1 MLVAIKRKPCR
12 SQKGSAPAHSIHRAA
27 AARYPSARRKFM
39 ANTLD
44 KKADLAGP
52 GIGDYNE
59 LEKILPGDYRSLLT
73 RKETQQAIFH
83 VKRYIEDN
91 LCKELNLMMVEV
103 PLIVDVES
111 GVNDMLDRDGS
122 RTPIQFHISNDRDL
136 HPIDAQVVQAAT
148 KWKRPALKQFDCKV
162 GEGICTDMRAV
173 RKDYFLDHDH
183 SAYVDQWDWER
194 VMTADQRNLK
204 FLKEIIEKIW
214 KVLVGAEKFAQSM
227 FPQLKDPR
235 YPNLPEKLTFL
246 HAEEIL
252 DMYPTLPRKQRE
264 TAILQKYPA
273 VFIYGIGWPLK
284 DGYPHEMRAAD
295 YDDWVTDTS
304 KETGKDTHGLNGDI
318 LVWNTVTKRRHELT
332 SMGIRVT
339 AETLKQ
345 QLTMSRQL
353 DFLKLPYHQGIITGQ
368 IPLSIGGGIG
378 QSRTL
383 MLLLRKAHL
392 GEVSVTV
399 WPKILKE
406 MCARKNIF
414 VLD

>member
-1 MLVAIKRKPCR
+1 MSTLV
-12 SQKGSAPAHSIHRAA
+12 
-27 AARYPSARRKFM
+27 
-39 ANTLD
+39 LD

-59 LEKILPGDYRSLLT
+59 LEKILPNDYRSLLSP
-73 RKETQQAIFH
+73 KETQRAIFQ

-122 RTPIQFHISNDRDL
+122 RTPIQFHISNDRNQ

-148 KWKRPALKQFDCKV
+148 KWKRVALKQFDCRI

-194 VMTADQRNLK
+194 AMTAEQRNLE
-204 FLKEIIEKIW
+204 FLKTVVNGIW
-214 KVLVGAEKFAQSM
+214 KVIAGAERFVQSL
-227 FPQLKDPR
+227 FPQLKDSR
-235 YPNLPEKLTFL
+235 YPDLPEKLEFF
-246 HAEEIL
+246 HAEQIL
-252 DMYPTLPRKQRE
+252 EMYPDLPRKQRE
-264 TAILQKYPA
+264 TRILQEHPA
-273 VFIYGIGWPLK
+273 IFIIGIGWPLK

-295 YDDWVTDTS
+295 YDDWVTDTHDQ
-304 KETGKDTHGLNGDI
+304 TGKDTHGLNGDI
-318 LVWNTVTKRRHELT
+318 LVWNYVTRRRHELS

-339 AETLKQ
+339 AETLKK
-345 QLTMSRQL
+345 QLQLSRQD
-353 DFLKLPYHQGIITGQ
+353 DFLKLPYHQAILNNQ
-368 IPLSIGGGIG
+368 IPLSVGGGIG

-399 WPKILKE
+399 WPKILKD

-414 VLD
+414 VLE